1 MFHSECIQLLSDSV
15 HRKTKAQCPL
25 CRVPIQSTIP
35 LFLNLNNTLN
45 KEKTESQPATTLPDS
60 QLQQN
65 SQCNRRDALIE
76 LNGLLSEKVFELE
89 QSQMKMKQLQSEHVT
104 LVETL
109 NRKHDTTV
117 RRAREEYEA
126 LFDASRRQEERISTS
141 EKLNARLTKEV
152 EQLSTE
158 MEDFKALRVCTMV
171 QNMVKVWDSGTVED
185 QLREERDLT
194 SFARALC
201 LQNRIQFEEI
211 EKLQTQ
217 LSRERTEKQ
226 VLERKLF
233 KIHSEGHVKRS
244 ALEVAEETTNSAP
257 FEAPVIRSTFGNLLT
272 IDEPERSS
280 PRAGPLFRTKGRRQL
295 GNTIP
300 DGMGGRS
307 KVIRSSTDQ
316 VIEL

>member
-1 MFHSECIQLLSDSV
+1 M

-35 LFLNLNNTLN
+35 LFLNLNGTLSR
-45 KEKTESQPATTLPDS
+45 EKTESRPATTLPDS

-65 SQCNRRDALIE
+65 SQHSHRDALIE
-76 LNGLLSEKVFELE
+76 LNRLLSEKVFELE
-89 QSQMKMKQLQSEHVT
+89 QSQTKIEQLQSEHVT

-109 NRKHDTTV
+109 SRKHDTSMK
-117 RRAREEYEA
+117 RAREEYEA

-152 EQLSTE
+152 ERLSTE

-171 QNMVKVWDSGTVED
+171 QNMMKMWDSDTAED

-211 EKLQTQ
+211 EKLQAQ

-233 KIHSEGHVKRS
+233 KVHSEGHVKRS
-244 ALEVAEETTNSAP
+244 ALEVAEEKTNHAP
-257 FEAPVIRSTFGNLLT
+257 FEAPVIRSIFSNLLT
-272 IDEPERSS
+272 VDEPERSNHMV
-280 PRAGPLFRTKGRRQL
+280 GPLFRTKGRRQL

-316 VIEL
+316 IIEL